1 MKRLLVM
8 VMIAAVSLSADEVTD
23 SRRLQQEALA
33 AYKEKKPDV
42 FLKKIRAASDLR
54 PQHPTLRVQLAVALA
69 ANGQKQKALGIHDR
83 VAAMGFVYTLD
94 DAELQPVRELPAFA
108 RIAKRFEANTK
119 AIGTA
124 KHELTVD
131 RLGLIPEGLAYDAK
145 RRRWLISSVR
155 NGMILAVNAEGEV
168 TTLLDVPWG
177 VFGMAVDAK
186 RNVLWATTAA
196 VAQTEEFRAEDKGK
210 AALLKIDLESG
221 RILETMPAPG
231 DAEHH
236 FGDVAVASDGEVYVS
251 SSAPVMFRVAENQ
264 LEPYVRGPFSSMQG
278 IAAGRNVLYVADYA
292 KGILIVDRRTRDVH
306 ALRVPPNAS
315 LLGIDGLYLV
325 DESTLIGTQNGTNP
339 NRIVRIRLAPGG
351 LAVSSVETLLANAAD
366 MGDPT
371 LGTLVGKRFFFNA
384 NAQWDLFGGD
394 GRIADPLKLKP
405 AVVLSVPAQLTRGCG
420 GNPLQALPR
429 CSARH
434 WCVSIRRLSSSTFR
448 KRPIGRFFCSRDI

>member
-1 MKRLLVM
+1 MKRLLIMMM
-8 VMIAAVSLSADEVTD
+8 VAAVSLSADEVTD

-42 FLKKIRAASDLR
+42 FLQKIRAASDLR
-54 PQHPTLRVQLAVALA
+54 PQHSTLLVQLAVALA
-69 ANGQKQKALGIHDR
+69 LNGQHQNALGILDR
-83 VAAMGFVYTLD
+83 VAAMGLVYTLD
-94 DAELQPVRELPAFA
+94 DPELQPVRELPGFA
-108 RIAKRFEANTK
+108 RIAKRFEANGR

-124 KHELTVD
+124 KQELTID
-131 RLGLIPEGLAYDAK
+131 RLGMIPEGLAYDAK

-155 NGMILAVNAEGEV
+155 NGTILAANADGEIQ
-168 TTLLDVPWG
+168 TLVDVPWG

-186 RNVLWATTAA
+186 RGVLWATTAA

-221 RILETMPAPG
+221 RILETLPAPAD
-231 DAEHH
+231 DAHH

-251 SSAPVMFRVAENQ
+251 GTAPVIFRVADNQ
-264 LEPYVRGPFSSMQG
+264 LEPFVRGPFSSMQG
-278 IAAGRNVLYVADYA
+278 IAPARNVLYVADYA

-306 ALRVPPNAS
+306 VLRVPPNAS

-339 NRIVRIRLAPGG
+339 NRIIRIRLAPGG
-351 LAVSSVETLLANAAD
+351 LAVSSVDTLLANGSG

-371 LGTLVGKRFFFNA
+371 LGMIVGKRFFFNA

-405 AVVLSVPAQLTRGCG
+405 AVVLSVPA
-420 GNPLQALPR
+420 N
-429 CSARH
+429 
-434 WCVSIRRLSSSTFR
+434 
-448 KRPIGRFFCSRDI
+448 